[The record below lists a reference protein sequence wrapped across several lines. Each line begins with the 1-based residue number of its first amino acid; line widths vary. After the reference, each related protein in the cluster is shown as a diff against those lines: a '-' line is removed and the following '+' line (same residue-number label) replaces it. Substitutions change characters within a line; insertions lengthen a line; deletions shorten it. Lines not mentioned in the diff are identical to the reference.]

1 MYRFTADFIKTGG
14 HIQVPFARTY
24 GPSLGLTA
32 AGQLDF
38 DTDSIDVRGT
48 AAPSYSLNS
57 LIGQIPLVGYLL
69 TGGKGN
75 GLFAVVYSATGK
87 LSEPT
92 ISVDPLSALAPGF
105 LRGVFGLSAPGEPP
119 SDPEAVTSNAGA
131 PGKRS

>member
-1 MYRFTADFIKTGG
+1 MSVHA
-14 HIQVPFARTY
+14 V
-24 GPSLGLTA
+24 L
-32 AGQLDF
+32 
-38 DTDSIDVRGT
+38 
-48 AAPSYSLNS
+48 
-57 LIGQIPLVGYLL
+57 LILL
-69 TGGKGN
+69 

-119 SDPEAVTSNAGA
+119 SEAVPSNAGV